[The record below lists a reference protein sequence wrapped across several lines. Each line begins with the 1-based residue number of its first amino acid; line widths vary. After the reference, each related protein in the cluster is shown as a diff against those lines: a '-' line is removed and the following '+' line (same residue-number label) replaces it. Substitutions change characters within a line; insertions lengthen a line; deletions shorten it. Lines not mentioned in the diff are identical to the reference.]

1 MSAIV
6 LIPARYSSTRFPG
19 KPLALLRGIPV
30 IEHVYRNS
38 LRSRL
43 AADVI
48 VATDSETIFE
58 KVLSFGG
65 KAVMTSPGHQSG
77 TDRIAEAAR
86 SMNYDIIVNVQGDE
100 PLI

>member
-1 MSAIV
+1 MNTNISMSAIV
-6 LIPARYSSTRFPG
+6 VIPARYASTRFPG
-19 KPLALLRGIPV
+19 KPLALLKGRPV

-38 LRSRL
+38 LNSRL
-43 AADVI
+43 ASEVV

-65 KAVMTSPGHQSG
+65 KAVMTSAGHRSG

-86 SMNYDIIVNVQGDE
+86 SMSYDIIVNV
-100 PLI
+100 